1 MKAMPAIYSW
11 ESSNDLTKQDS
22 DREERFQRS
31 ELKHILHVPNDE
43 EFTESR
49 NTLLAS
55 KVKNTSPREGTQRNK
70 RLPSGFAFVVAQDA
84 LGTRAPKWFR

>member
-11 ESSNDLTKQDS
+11 ESSNDHTKQDS
-22 DREERFQRS
+22 VREERFQRS

-49 NTLLAS
+49 NTHPAL

-70 RLPSGFAFVVAQDA
+70 HLPSGFAFVVAQDA
-84 LGTRAPKWFR
+84 LRSRTPKWFR

>member
-22 DREERFQRS
+22 VREERFQRS

-49 NTLLAS
+49 NIHPAL